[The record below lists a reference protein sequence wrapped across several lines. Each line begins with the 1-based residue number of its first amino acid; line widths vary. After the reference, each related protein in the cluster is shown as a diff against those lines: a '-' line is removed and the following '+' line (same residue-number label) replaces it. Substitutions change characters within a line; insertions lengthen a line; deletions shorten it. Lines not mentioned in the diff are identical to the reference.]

1 MKTYFKD
8 ILSSMPNSLKV
19 FFIVLFVIAAAFP
32 KTLLALIVMVP
43 VNFLFII
50 IAITRSGQFHF
61 LITMIICFAIAYL
74 LRKMLPESSKHLA
87 KCWLLISFM
96 LCLSYGHIYYLDQ
109 NLFAPGFPYHADV
122 AFLLCCL
129 PGFLGLWMGKRLKSD
144 YEEV

>member
-1 MKTYFKD
+1 MKTILKD
-8 ILSSMPNSLKV
+8 MLYSMPNSLKV
-19 FFIVLFVIAAAFP
+19 FFIVLFVVAVVSP

-43 VNFLFII
+43 VNLLFII

-61 LITMIICFAIAYL
+61 LITMILCFAIACL
-74 LRKMLPESSKHLA
+74 LRKILPESSKHLA

-109 NLFAPGFPYHADV
+109 NLFASGFPYHADV

-129 PGFLGLWMGKRLKSD
+129 PGFLGLWMGKVMKCNR
-144 YEEV
+144 EEV